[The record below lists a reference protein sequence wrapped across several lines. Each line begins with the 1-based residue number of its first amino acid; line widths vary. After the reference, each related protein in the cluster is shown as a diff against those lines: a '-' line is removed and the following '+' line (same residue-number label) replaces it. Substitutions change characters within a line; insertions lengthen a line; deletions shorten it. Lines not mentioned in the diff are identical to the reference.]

1 MPLLKKLFALVV
13 IAAPTFSFAQ
23 APASPITI
31 APKNLKPIA
40 TVDERFQS
48 FNVEMIEV
56 TGGRFWA
63 PYKAQAAAPP
73 DTTQATPGGM
83 PASLYRYRPPVDLT
97 DLRLRKLAT
106 ALGPMYIR
114 VSGTWAN
121 ATFFHDS
128 DEPAPSK
135 PPEGFNGIL
144 TRTQWRSVINFANAT
159 NSQIVTSFAVSQGAR
174 DSSGIW
180 TSAEADKV
188 LRFTQSAGGHIAA
201 AELFNEPT
209 FASIGGV
216 PKGYDAA
223 TYGRDMRAFHAWAK
237 KAMPTMQILGPG
249 SIGEAGGL
257 GTPPGMKMLHSEDM
271 LKEQGPGLLDAFSY
285 HFYGG
290 VSQRCSSMGP
300 ASMRLSADNALTA
313 DWLLRTNRDEA
324 YYAALR
330 DKFAPG
336 KPMWLTE
343 TGEAACGG
351 DPWAADFI
359 DTFRYLNQLG
369 TLARKGVKVVMHNTL
384 DASDYGVI
392 DESTLAPRPNY
403 WAAVLWRRLMGTTV
417 LDAGQAHDNNVYL
430 YAHCLRGKRGGVAL
444 LAINADKTSAHELSL
459 PAASHRYT
467 LTSADLLSP
476 AVQLNGAELQ
486 VTATGDL
493 PPLIGESQAKGTMT
507 LAPASISFFAIDEA
521 RNAACR

>member
-1 MPLLKKLFALVV
+1 MISSIRVFAIVGVALPVL
-13 IAAPTFSFAQ
+13 SFAQ
-23 APASPITI
+23 SPASPISI
-31 APKNLKPIA
+31 APRSLAPIA
-40 TVDERFQS
+40 TIDERFQS

-63 PYKAQAAAPP
+63 PYKAQTSAPP
-73 DTTQATPGGM
+73 DTAQAAPGGM
-83 PASLYRYRPPVDLT
+83 PASLYRYRPPVDLANT
-97 DLRLRKLAT
+97 RLRKLAT

-128 DEPAPSK
+128 DDPAPSK
-135 PPEGFNGIL
+135 PPEGFNGVL
-144 TRTQWRSVINFANAT
+144 TRTQWRSVIDFDNAT
-159 NSQIVTSFAVSQGAR
+159 NAQIVTSFAVSQGAR
-174 DSSGIW
+174 NGSEVW
-180 TSAEADKV
+180 TSTEADKV
-188 LRFTQSAGGHIAA
+188 LRFTQSAGGRIAA

-237 KAMPTMQILGPG
+237 KAAPHMQILGPG
-249 SIGEAGGL
+249 SVGEAGGL
-257 GTPPGMKMLHSEDM
+257 GTPPGMKMLHSEDL
-271 LKEQGPGLLDAFSY
+271 LKEEGPDLLDAFSY

-300 ASMRLSADNALTA
+300 PSMRLSSHNALTA
-313 DWLLRTNRDEA
+313 DWLLRTNRDEV

-336 KPMWLTE
+336 RPIWLTE

-369 TLARKGVKVVMHNTL
+369 SLARKGVKVVMHNTL

-392 DESTLAPRPNY
+392 DESTLIPRPNY

-417 LDAGQAHDNNVYL
+417 LDAGESHDNFYV
-430 YAHCLRGKRGGVAL
+430 YAHCLRSHRGGVAL
-444 LAINADKTSAHELSL
+444 LAINADKTGTHELSL
-459 PAASHRYT
+459 PAASQRYT
-467 LTSADLLSP
+467 LTSTDLLSST
-476 AVQLNGAELQ
+476 VQLNGIDLQ

-493 PPLIGESQAKGTMT
+493 PSLTAANQTKGSVA
-507 LAPASISFFAIDEA
+507 LAPASITFFAIPDA
-521 RNAACR
+521 HNSACH